1 MTRTAEQ
8 QNAIYQIQE
17 ALGTD
22 GLKLADEFADML
34 ANTPADDLD
43 REIDNL
49 GHILMLALKTTAPHL
64 SEAMMYGL
72 PFAFAEL
79 IRERMRSPKSVK
91 W

>member
-43 REIDNL
+43 REIDN
-49 GHILMLALKTTAPHL
+49 
-64 SEAMMYGL
+64 
-72 PFAFAEL
+72 
-79 IRERMRSPKSVK
+79 IRSHVMADPENDGAAAQ
-91 W
+91 